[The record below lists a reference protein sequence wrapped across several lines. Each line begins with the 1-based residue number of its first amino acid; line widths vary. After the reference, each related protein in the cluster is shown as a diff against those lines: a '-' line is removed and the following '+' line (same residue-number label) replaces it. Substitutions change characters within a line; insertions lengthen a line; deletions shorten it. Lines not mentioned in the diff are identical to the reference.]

1 MSKAEINQEVFNGLE
16 RSGAVNH
23 ISALLF
29 SLMAHGANNLEAQY
43 VEGTCLTA
51 RPFVTLTDSDR
62 MAARLVFEYLSEKKL
77 DFTLASLKS
86 ETQDNVCF
94 SKKTPVS
101 VKELE
106 VEEDENKIGQLV
118 KIRTAKPVRRRLK
131 APKKKLIMSPR
142 EKIVNSSGLDGVRKE
157 AKDLITDESA
167 EKKTPRRKKAAKK

>member
-1 MSKAEINQEVFNGLE
+1 MSKAEINQEVFNRLE
-16 RSGAVNH
+16 KSGAVNH

-29 SLMAHGANNLEAQY
+29 SSMAHEANNLEAQY

-51 RPFVTLTDSDR
+51 RPFVTLTETDK

-77 DFTLASLKS
+77 LFTLASLKS

-94 SKKTPVS
+94 STKTPVS

-106 VEEDENKIGQLV
+106 VEDDESKIGQLV
-118 KIRTAKPVRRRLK
+118 EIRTAKPVRRRMK

-142 EKIVNSSGLDGVRKE
+142 EKMVNSSGLDGVRKE
-157 AKDLITDESA
+157 AKDLINDEST
-167 EKKTPRRKKAAKK
+167 EKKTSRRKKGSKK